1 MLAFHKDPA
10 LTIEYFSYWLL
21 KTWISNLEDSS
32 GNLYNN
38 RLLLLADSFVENNAL
53 QILKET
59 QGLQTVYQLRDDTAD
74 EAMGEAVIS
83 DFENE
88 VRLHGIFV
96 KPEYRGRGHG
106 RNLMEAVL
114 SFGEGKLITLC
125 TGFGNVAFFKLFGFQ
140 VVQIDESL
148 ASMERRP

>member
-1 MLAFHKDPA
+1 LHTFGGR
-10 LTIEYFSYWLL
+10 LL
-21 KTWISNLEDSS
+21 KAWISNLEDCS
-32 GNLYNN
+32 GNVYNN
-38 RLLLLADSFVENNAL
+38 RLLLVADSFVENNAL

-59 QGLQTVYQLRDDTAD
+59 QGLQTVYQLRDDNLD
-74 EAMGEAVIS
+74 DILGEAVIS

-88 VRLHGIFV
+88 IRLHGIFV

-114 SFGEGKLITLC
+114 SLGEGKMITLC
-125 TGFGNVAFFKLFGFQ
+125 TGFGNIGFFKLFGFQ
-140 VVQIDESL
+140 VVRVDESL